1 MRKKLAI
8 MGHSTR
14 GEEVIELLEMMG
26 GVNVHNLYG
35 EENYAY
41 YVIEGVDNEIRGG
54 IYIYGDEDLH
64 IFTLDE
70 FYEKYPFKVGDK
82 VIDKA
87 DGCPGVVSE
96 MKWDEDVSDMKYCV
110 AFGNGI
116 DFGWFAN
123 DSIDFC
129 KENENLEGTKS
140 NQDIDKDVFRKEF
153 CECCGS
159 QRCSGQDDELEDCER
174 FKNLMDNSGK
184 PSDKNH
190 KMDPKSKLPPKYY
203 EDRIEEIKSKREYDE
218 LRTPLDDDENNFPPF
233 EPMFKMNDE
242 LEYMVPDGYEI
253 TEASKDKVFIKPIK
267 SKYPK
272 TLGDC
277 CKVILD
283 IGDYQMCGYKH
294 ELLFNFQ
301 NLLICRD
308 AYWKIAGEQMGLGKP
323 WEPDW
328 KNTKNVKYGIALY
341 NDTITKM
348 YLRNENVILV
358 FPTEEMLDAFYVNF
372 KDLIEKCKELL

>member
-1 MRKKLAI
+1 MSKILAI
-8 MGHSTR
+8 KGDDKR
-14 GEEVIELLEMMG
+14 GNEVIALLETLGGYADELLDNGTDEK
-26 GVNVHNLYG
+26 
-35 EENYAY
+35 YAY
-41 YVIEGVDNEIRGG
+41 FIVTDENNVIDAFPIDKK
-54 IYIYGDEDLH
+54 DEFDFDAQ

-70 FYEKYPFKVGDK
+70 YYKKYPYKVGDK
-82 VIDKA
+82 VIDEA

-110 AFGNGI
+110 AFENGV
-116 DFGWFAN
+116 DFGWFTN
-123 DSIDFC
+123 DSINFFEI
-129 KENENLEGTKS
+129 KKNENLEETQS
-140 NQDIDKDVFRKEF
+140 NQDIDKVVDIFRKEF

-159 QRCSGQDDELEDCER
+159 QRCSGQDDELEYCER

-184 PSDKNH
+184 P
-190 KMDPKSKLPPKYY
+190 
-203 EDRIEEIKSKREYDE
+203 
-218 LRTPLDDDENNFPPF
+218 LDDNENKFPPF

-277 CKVILD
+277 CKVIVD

-308 AYWKIAGEQMGLGKP
+308 AYWKIAGEEMGLGKP
-323 WEPDW
+323 WKPDW
-328 KNTKNVKYGIALY
+328 NNGRTFYCIFNSENKMVKSFLC
-341 NDTITKM
+341 T
-348 YLRNENVILV
+348 ENKILL
-358 FPTEEMLDAFYVNF
+358 FPTGELRDAFYENF
-372 KDLIEKCKELL
+372 NNLIEQCKELL